1 MTFENVLPHLENV
14 PHMPPERGKLIYEF
28 VRKQQPKN
36 VLELGF
42 AHGTSSCYMA
52 AAMEENGGG
61 SILTIDSHAAKERRP
76 DITELMEKTGLG
88 GMIEPVYA
96 ERSYT
101 WELMK
106 LIEKHTADGKTAPQ
120 FDFVFI
126 DGGHTWDSD
135 GFAFLLADRLLRP
148 GGWVLFDDVTWTPSE
163 CAGEDWV
170 DAMPSEEQE
179 VAHVE
184 KIFNLL
190 VVPNADYDSFEYDGT
205 WAWARKRPD
214 AASEVDRGDLV
225 ASIYQKTSSARRS
238 FLFRRYIKKIFR
250 LG

>member
-1 MTFENVLPHLENV
+1 MTFEQVLPHLENV
-14 PHMPPERGKLIYEF
+14 PHMPPERGKLVYEF
-28 VRKQQPKN
+28 VMKQKPQR

-52 AAMEENGGG
+52 AAMDELGEGQV
-61 SILTIDSHAAKERRP
+61 LTMDSHEAKKRQP
-76 DITELMEKTGLG
+76 DITTLMEKTGLG
-88 GMIEPVYA
+88 NRIQPVHA

-106 LIEKHTADGKTAPQ
+106 LIEEQTKDGKTEPL

-163 CAGEDWV
+163 CAGESWV
-170 DAMPSEEQE
+170 DDMPQEEQD

-190 VVPNADYDSFEYDGT
+190 VVPTPSYDSFEYDGT
-205 WAWARKRPD
+205 WAWARKKPD
-214 AASEVDRGDLV
+214 ANTATDRADLV
-225 ASIYQKTSSARRS
+225 ASIYQKTNSARRS
-238 FLFRRYIKKIFR
+238 FLIRRYIKKIFR
-250 LG
+250 L

>member
-1 MTFENVLPHLENV
+1 MTFESVLPHLENV
-14 PHMPPERGKLIYEF
+14 PHMPPDRGKLIYEF
-28 VRKQQPKN
+28 VRRQQPQR

-52 AAMEENGGG
+52 AAMEENGEG

-88 GMIEPVYA
+88 ARIQPVYA

-106 LIEKHTADGKTAPQ
+106 LIEKHTVDGKTEPQ

-163 CAGEDWV
+163 CAGEAWV

-190 VVPNADYDSFEYDGT
+190 VVPNPSYDSFEYDGT

-214 AASEVDRGDLV
+214 ATDDVDRGDLV
-225 ASIYQKTSSARRS
+225 AAIYQKTTAARRS
-238 FLFRRYIKKIFR
+238 FLLRRYIKKIFR
-250 LG
+250 L